1 MLRANQSLTIHLVRH
16 GETDWNA
23 ESRLQGWADIP
34 LNQKGLA
41 QAQITAASLASRPL
55 ARVISS
61 DLMRARQTAE
71 PIAAGAGLAVEV
83 EPALRE
89 RRYGVAEG
97 RTDTEL
103 ALEFGDQFEQH
114 WADLDF
120 SFEGGETR
128 REVYTRLGD
137 FLRTLLAQPAAGE
150 LVLVSHGGALRAA
163 RGFLEGIPLGELPRW
178 EFHNGQITPVSVE
191 PDALLKTVEL

>member
-1 MLRANQSLTIHLVRH
+1 VIRPKQHLTIHLVRH

-34 LNQKGLA
+34 LNEKGLA
-41 QAQITAASLASRPL
+41 QVQVTAASLARRPL

-61 DLMRARQTAE
+61 DLTRARQTAA
-71 PIAAGAGLAVEV
+71 PIAARVGLEVEV

-97 RTDTEL
+97 RTHTEL
-103 ALEFGDQFEQH
+103 ALEFGDQLDQH
-114 WADLDF
+114 WADPDF

-128 REVYTRLGD
+128 RDVYIRLNG

-163 RGFLEGIPLGELPRW
+163 RGFLEGIPLERLPRW
-178 EFHNGQITPVSVE
+178 EFHNGQITTLTVE
-191 PDALLKTVEL
+191 PENLLQAVEC

>member
-1 MLRANQSLTIHLVRH
+1 VTQTNQSLTIHLVRH

-41 QAQITAASLASRPL
+41 QAQATAASLASRPL

-61 DLMRARQTAE
+61 DLTRARQTAE
-71 PIAAGAGLAVEV
+71 PIAARVGLEV
-83 EPALRE
+83 DIEPALRE

-97 RTDTEL
+97 RTHTEL
-103 ALEFGDQFEQH
+103 ALEFGDQLDEH
-114 WADLDF
+114 WADPDF

-128 REVYTRLGD
+128 RDVYIRLSD

-163 RGFLEGIPLGELPRW
+163 RGFLEGIPLEELPHW
-178 EFHNGQITPVSVE
+178 EFHNGQITTVSVE
-191 PDALLKTVEL
+191 PDTLLQAAER

>member
-1 MLRANQSLTIHLVRH
+1 MNQSLTIHLVRH

-41 QAQITAASLASRPL
+41 QARATAAKLAIRPL
-55 ARVISS
+55 ARVVSS
-61 DLMRARQTAE
+61 DLMRARQTAG
-71 PIAAGAGLAVEV
+71 PIAARVGLDVEV

-97 RTDTEL
+97 RTHTEL
-103 ALEFGDQFEQH
+103 ALEFGDQLDEH
-114 WADLDF
+114 WTDSDF

-128 REVYTRLGD
+128 RDVYVRLSD
-137 FLRTLLAQPAAGE
+137 FLRTLLLAPPPAGE

-163 RGFLEGIPLGELPRW
+163 RGFLQGIALEELPHW
-178 EFHNGQITPVSVE
+178 EFHNGQITTVSVE
-191 PDALLKTVEL
+191 PDALLQAAGR